1 MTARRIAML
10 LTIFSVAAAG
20 QGEPSEGNNRVSSE
34 GRELGTVC
42 VLPNPAEPP
51 TRVSPGGQ
59 YDPATLT
66 VRIDKREPIHWP
78 HKQTV
83 RIEDLLLSERHLVAL
98 TSDGKQIQS
107 VWFRFSDHKNLN
119 VCLSF
124 DGYGGIYVGDDQKN
138 RWCKCK

>member
-1 MTARRIAML
+1 ML

-42 VLPNPAEPP
+42 VVPNPAEPP

-83 RIEDLLLSERHLVAL
+83 RIEDLLLNERHLVAL

-119 VCLSF
+119 V
-124 DGYGGIYVGDDQKN
+124 
-138 RWCKCK
+138 